1 MTPTRKNSRWMW
13 VNILLGVGILLP
25 ALYGFGT
32 KFRELTLI
40 YGGYERNLT
49 AARPHLT
56 PEQSSELSHLQSKQ
70 GLVDEATEGAFAL
83 VPILNYLLVT
93 FGFLLL
99 FGWWALSGGFRD
111 IERPKY
117 NMLEN
122 ETILDA
128 LASGRRPESQPGA

>member
-1 MTPTRKNSRWMW
+1 MTPSRRNPRWMW
-13 VNILLGVGILLP
+13 INILLCVGILLP

-32 KFRELTLI
+32 KFRELTLL

-49 AARPHLT
+49 ASRPHLT
-56 PEQSSELSHLQSKQ
+56 PEQTNELSKLQSKQ

-93 FGFLLL
+93 LGFLLM
-99 FGWWALSGGFRD
+99 FGWWVLSGGFRD

-128 LASGRRPESQPGA
+128 LAAGRRPESHPGA